1 MKRLRKVNLLAK
13 QVWTN
18 TINRAGTKGL
28 MILINLLLFISLSV
42 GYLNLSQHQNLVYGF
57 EKEVRDQ
64 WENSPDKHPHRMA
77 HYGYLVFREKFPL
90 AFFDFGMDSYLGNV
104 IFLEAHKQNTVN
116 FSEANLSNG
125 LLRFG
130 EISAGVIS
138 QILIPLLVFF
148 WGYDLI
154 SRDREQGTLKILFT
168 QGVQGLDLIWG
179 RTLGLF
185 SLILATIVLP
195 FTLGFMLLFYQEN
208 QDLLGQSIVH
218 YFIMTLG
225 YLLYFLVLCLL
236 AVCVS
241 GISHSSKSSLTALIG
256 CWILFTLVIPKIS
269 QVIGQ
274 AWYPTPSKIEFDSS
288 VEAELVKQGDSHNPN
303 DPHYSALK
311 DSLLRVHG
319 VDSVQ
324 QLPFN
329 YSGFVMREGERLS
342 TETYLYHQRK
352 VVELF
357 KHQQKIVRN
366 AAWID
371 PFLAI
376 KNLSMGMSGTDYMMY
391 LNFQNQAEAYRY
403 LLAQTMNELQIDLIS
418 NRIKNSSDPSA
429 QISQEYWQQFPDF
442 HQQFLSTGETIK
454 NQQYSLLILALWFML
469 LSLLVWFFFQSIKS
483 IL

>member
-1 MKRLRKVNLLAK
+1 MNRLRKIILLGR
-13 QVWTN
+13 QVWAN
-18 TINRAGTKGL
+18 TIQRRGTKGL
-28 MILINLLLFISLSV
+28 ILLINLLLFFSLIV
-42 GYLNLSQHQNLVYGF
+42 GYLNHSQHQELVHGYG
-57 EKEVRDQ
+57 EDVRDQ

-130 EISAGVIS
+130 EISAGMILQV
-138 QILIPLLVFF
+138 LIPLLVFF

-154 SRDREQGTLKILFT
+154 SRDREQGTLKILFA
-168 QGVQGLDLIWG
+168 QGVQGFELIWG

-185 SLILATIVLP
+185 LLNLSTVILP
-195 FTLGFMLLFYQEN
+195 FMLGFILLFFQYD
-208 QDLLGQSIVH
+208 QDLLGQSLAQ
-218 YFIMTLG
+218 YLLMLTG
-225 YLLYFLVLCLL
+225 YLVYFLVLSLV
-236 AVCVS
+236 AVWVS
-241 GISHSSKSSLTALIG
+241 GISQSSKAALTTLIG
-256 CWILFTLVIPKIS
+256 CWLLFTLVVPKVS

-274 AWYPTPSKIEFDSS
+274 TLFPTPSKIEFDSA
-288 VEAELVKQGDSHNPN
+288 VEAELILHGDSHNPN
-303 DPHYSALK
+303 DPHYAALK
-311 DSLLRVHG
+311 DSVLRVHG

-342 TETYLYHQRK
+342 TETYLSHQRRL
-352 VVELF
+352 VELF
-357 KHQQKIVRN
+357 KSQQQVITN

-376 KNLSMGMSGTDYMMY
+376 KNLSMGMSGTDYDMY
-391 LNFQNQAEAYRY
+391 LHFQDQAEAYRY

-429 QISQEYWQQFPDF
+429 RLSNEYWEQFPDF
-442 HQQFLSTGETIK
+442 HQAFLSIPVVVK
-454 NQQYSLLILALWFML
+454 NQAYSMLILVLWLTLF
-469 LSLLVWFFFQSIKS
+469 SGIVWFFSDRLKAF
-483 IL
+483 

>member
-1 MKRLRKVNLLAK
+1 
-13 QVWTN
+13 
-18 TINRAGTKGL
+18 
-28 MILINLLLFISLSV
+28 
-42 GYLNLSQHQNLVYGF
+42 
-57 EKEVRDQ
+57 
-64 WENSPDKHPHRMA
+64 MA

-130 EISAGVIS
+130 EISAGMILQV
-138 QILIPLLVFF
+138 LIPLLVFF

-154 SRDREQGTLKILFT
+154 SRDREQGTLKILFA
-168 QGVQGLDLIWG
+168 QGVQGFELIWG

-185 SLILATIVLP
+185 LLNLSTVILP
-195 FTLGFMLLFYQEN
+195 FMLGFILLFFQYD
-208 QDLLGQSIVH
+208 QDLLGQSLAQ
-218 YFIMTLG
+218 YLLMLTG
-225 YLLYFLVLCLL
+225 YLVYFLVLSLV
-236 AVCVS
+236 AVWVS
-241 GISHSSKSSLTALIG
+241 GISQSSKAALTTLIG
-256 CWILFTLVIPKIS
+256 CWLLFTLVVPKVS

-274 AWYPTPSKIEFDSS
+274 TLFPTPSKIEFDSA
-288 VEAELVKQGDSHNPN
+288 VEAELILHGDSHNPN
-303 DPHYSALK
+303 DPHYAALK
-311 DSLLRVHG
+311 DSVLRVHG

-342 TETYLYHQRK
+342 TETYLSHQRRL
-352 VVELF
+352 VELF
-357 KHQQKIVRN
+357 KSQQQVITN

-376 KNLSMGMSGTDYMMY
+376 KNLSMGMSGTDYDMY
-391 LNFQNQAEAYRY
+391 LHFQDQAEAYRY

-429 QISQEYWQQFPDF
+429 RLSNEYWEQFPDF
-442 HQQFLSTGETIK
+442 HQAFLSIPVVVK
-454 NQQYSLLILALWFML
+454 NQAYSMLILVLWLTLF
-469 LSLLVWFFFQSIKS
+469 SGIVWFFSDRLKAF
-483 IL
+483 